1 MGTKTART
9 ITRLIAI
16 GAVMGGVVIAGVGSS
31 AQSLSARETTRSVQR
46 ALERLPY
53 YGVFDYMAF
62 DVERGVVTLTGYAY
76 HGSLRHAAEAVTKR
90 TSGVDE
96 VANRVELLPASQ
108 NDDRIRWATFYR
120 IYTDAFLSRYAPG
133 GPDQIRRELYDSRRF
148 PGISP
153 STSRTRARISNC
165 TSPRP
170 ARTRSSA
177 SIIPPS
183 SACSSRGSSP
193 ARKSASPR
201 ITTRTTS
208 GPSASA
214 IRGRSIPPSSTSGST
229 TC

>member
-1 MGTKTART
+1 MRTKAART

-16 GAVMGGVVIAGVGSS
+16 GAVMGGVAIAGVGSS

-148 PGISP
+148 PGMLQPLGMYAIHIVVKNGH
-153 STSRTRARISNC
+153 TTLFGIVDNDADKQIAEVRAREVTGVFSVENELVVPKKDSKN
-165 TSPRP
+165 T
-170 ARTRSSA
+170 
-177 SIIPPS
+177 
-183 SACSSRGSSP
+183 GE
-193 ARKSASPR
+193 
-201 ITTRTTS
+201 
-208 GPSASA
+208 
-214 IRGRSIPPSSTSGST
+214 
-229 TC
+229 